1 MIEIRLTEIS
11 GSTAY
16 PINVYIADA
25 YGNNQVLI
33 STINSAVPPTE
44 TYNSENTTIPTI
56 FNTAPQ
62 ISLLLTDS
70 NGCQVSKLIDC
81 TFGCRFDVTI
91 NLVSYI
97 LNIRN
102 TN

>member
-56 FNTAPQ
+56 FSYFYCGHYLQ
-62 ISLLLTDS
+62 IL
-70 NGCQVSKLIDC
+70 Q
-81 TFGCRFDVTI
+81 
-91 NLVSYI
+91 LVPTTLCIPESCMGD
-97 LNIRN
+97 
-102 TN
+102 